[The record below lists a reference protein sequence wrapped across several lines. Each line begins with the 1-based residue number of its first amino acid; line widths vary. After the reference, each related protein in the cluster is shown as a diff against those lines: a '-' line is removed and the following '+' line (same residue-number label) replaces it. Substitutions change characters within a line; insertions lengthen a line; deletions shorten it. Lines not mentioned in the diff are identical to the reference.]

1 MSPMLRTHH
10 ARCTAQTSGAP
21 DFVDITDTVEAALS
35 ESGIRNGQVTI
46 FAAGD
51 GCSLMVNERES
62 GLLEDLKATFG
73 RLDGV
78 WPSSAMGS
86 SSLVLPAFDGK
97 LGLGM
102 WQRVLL
108 VELVE
113 PTDRPVVVQV
123 LGES

>member
-1 MSPMLRTHH
+1 MSPMLKTHH
-10 ARCTAQTSGAP
+10 ARCTARTSGAP

-51 GCSLMVNERES
+51 GCALMVNERES

-73 RLDGV
+73 RLEHV
-78 WPSSAMGS
+78 WPRSAMGS
-86 SSLVLPAFDGK
+86 SSLVLPAFEGK

-113 PTDRPVVVQV
+113 PTSRPVVVQV
-123 LGES
+123 LGEA